1 MSTRTPLMW
10 IAAGAATLVAVAALV
25 WAKRGPDP
33 DKDALKEPIPLVTVM
48 VADMQSVTSTVTF
61 TGALAARYDMPI
73 GAEGEGGRI
82 VEVLV
87 EVGDEVKKGQLLA
100 RLDQSLLR
108 PQVARLQAS
117 LEQARA
123 QAALSLAEFHRV
135 QRMEAIGAL
144 SVEEIE
150 RRRAASVTDAAKVR
164 VAAAELAETSA
175 RLIKTDIRTPQSGR
189 VLTRTAE
196 VGQTANPG
204 VALFRVAGDGE
215 IEMRGWIAERDVAAL
230 SVNQSA
236 NVYLTGIVA
245 PFKGKV
251 RLLGAVI
258 DPSSRQGEIRVALQP
273 DPALRPGAFARGE
286 VMVSQAQ
293 RTVLPQ
299 TAVLSD
305 ARGTYVLLVSE
316 NSTVKRQPV
325 RIANATPDG
334 IVIAA
339 GLKGNERIIRTAGAF
354 LREGERVKVAPN
366 AT

>member
-1 MSTRTPLMW
+1 MSPRTPLKW
-10 IAAGAATLVAVAALV
+10 IAAGSATLVAVAALV
-25 WAKRGPDP
+25 WAKRDPDT
-33 DKDALKEPIPLVTVM
+33 DKDAHKEPIPLVTVM

-73 GAEGEGGRI
+73 SAEGEGGRI
-82 VEVLV
+82 VEVLS
-87 EVGDEVKKGQLLA
+87 EVGDEVRKGQVLA
-100 RLDQSLLR
+100 KLDQSVLR
-108 PQVARLQAS
+108 PQVTRLEAS

-164 VAAAELAETSA
+164 VAAAELAETRA
-175 RLIKTDIRTPQSGR
+175 RLVKTEIRTPQSGR

-196 VGQTANPG
+196 VGQTASPG
-204 VALFRVAGDGE
+204 AALFRVAGDGE
-215 IEMRGWIAERDVAAL
+215 IEMRGRIAERDVAAL
-230 SVNQSA
+230 SVNQTA
-236 NVYLTGIVA
+236 NVYLTGIA
-245 PFKGKV
+245 KPFKGKV

-258 DPSSRQGEIRVALQP
+258 DPESRQGEIRVALEP
-273 DPALRPGAFARGE
+273 DPVLRPGAFARGE
-286 VMVSQAQ
+286 VLVSQAQ

-305 ARGTYVLLVSE
+305 ARGTYVLLISEQGTVVRRPVS
-316 NSTVKRQPV
+316 
-325 RIANATPDG
+325 IANATPDG
-334 IVIAA
+334 IVIAE
-339 GLKGNERIIRTAGAF
+339 GLKGSERIVKTAGAF
-354 LREGERVKVAPN
+354 LREGERVKIAPN

>member
-1 MSTRTPLMW
+1 MW

-25 WAKRGPDP
+25 WAKRGGDANA
-33 DKDALKEPIPLVTVM
+33 DALKEPIPLVTVM
-48 VADMQSVTSTVTF
+48 MADMQSVTSTVSF

-82 VEVLV
+82 VEVLA

-100 RLDQSLLR
+100 KLDQSVLR
-108 PQVARLQAS
+108 PQVARLEAS

-135 QRMEAIGAL
+135 QSMEAIGAL

-164 VAAAELAETSA
+164 VAAAELAESSA
-175 RLIKTDIRTPQSGR
+175 RLVKTDIRTPQSGR

-196 VGQTANPG
+196 VGQTAG
-204 VALFRVAGDGE
+204 AGAALFRVAGDGE

-230 SVNQSA
+230 SVDQAA
-236 NVYLTGIVA
+236 NVYLTGIA
-245 PFKGKV
+245 PPFKGKV

-258 DPSSRQGEIRVALQP
+258 DPASRQGEIRIALQR

-316 NSTVKRQPV
+316 ASTVERRPV

-334 IVIAA
+334 IVIAE
-339 GLKGNERIIRTAGAF
+339 GLKGNERIVRTAGAF